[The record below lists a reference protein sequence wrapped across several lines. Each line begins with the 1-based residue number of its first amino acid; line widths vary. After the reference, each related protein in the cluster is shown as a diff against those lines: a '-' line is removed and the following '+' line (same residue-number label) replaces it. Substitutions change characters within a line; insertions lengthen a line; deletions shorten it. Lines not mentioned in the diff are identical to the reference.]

1 MKILIRDLEANV
13 ANDIR
18 NYERAMGR
26 KGCATMKDNGERLL
40 DIYTA
45 FDFAIAGTLLSHR
58 DVYKLT

>member
-1 MKILIRDLEANV
+1 MMRDLEANV

-18 NYERAMGR
+18 NYERAMR
-26 KGCATMKDNGERLL
+26 RNGCGTMKDNGERLL

-45 FDFAIAGTLLSHR
+45 FHLAIAETLLSHR

>member
-1 MKILIRDLEANV
+1 MKILMRDLEANV
-13 ANDIR
+13 PNDIR

-45 FDFAIAGTLLSHR
+45 FDLPLQERSFHTETS
-58 DVYKLT
+58 TS